1 MITELTDAQKARFPE
16 FVDKWTQIGLSTEPA
31 NRPMADEAIRKMY
44 AIAGLESPKIVWCSS
59 PLANG
64 LAQQIIVTAK
74 GASVGDSVWASVG
87 DSVRASV
94 RASVWDSVRASVRA
108 SVWDSVWAS
117 VRDSVGDS
125 VGDSVYGQ
133 HEAYWLSFYNYFAEV
148 CGLTKETAKIA
159 GLIQLAQSAGW
170 LLPYKNFCFVS
181 ERHNVLKRD
190 PRGRL
195 HCDDGIALA
204 YPDGWG
210 IYALHGV
217 RVKPEYVLTPAA
229 ELKPETIL
237 AENNAEVRMALI
249 RKVGLERL
257 VSYGAELNVWG
268 EYKLLDMKQLM
279 GNQKALYL
287 LMHNPSTGVWH
298 LEGVPNDCTS
308 VKEALHRRKPAAL
321 QKIPIDNEH
330 GKIWYQQGD
339 VCIWDENAI
348 TVRELPTVLT

>member
-74 GASVGDSVWASVG
+74 GD
-87 DSVRASV
+87 
-94 RASVWDSVRASVRA
+94 SVWDSVRA
-108 SVWDSVWAS
+108 
-117 VRDSVGDS
+117 
-125 VGDSVYGQ
+125 SVYGQ

-190 PRGRL
+190 PQGRL

-279 GNQKALYL
+279 GKMGNQKALYL

-308 VKEALHRRKPAAL
+308 VKEALHRRKPADL